1 MKKLGFGLAVF
12 LFATGSFASVA
23 NAADNIVES
32 PDVKIVIEGQKGT
45 YNDVTI
51 IANDRTMLPLREVL
65 TNLGVQN
72 DDQHIIW
79 DASKKSIT
87 VKKDDKTIYLEVGKK
102 TVNVN
107 GTETAIDVAPIIYPK
122 NNRTYIPARVVAESL
137 GKQVVWDGAT
147 KSVLIADQSSFNE
160 VKEIITKAKQALNDV
175 DKYKVGMEMKMKVS
189 QEDFSMDY
197 DIDMVSEV
205 DKANKIMHSNVAMN
219 MFGANIETEVY
230 MKDGYSYTKSPIAE
244 GWQIEEMDAE
254 EFDEMFSTSSDV
266 SSMEPTDVVC
276 AGMVIAESENPDE
289 IVLRGNVMLADFI
302 DGFNEGLLSSGNED
316 IAELDMNNF
325 FIEVVYDKNTYMAK
339 STVLQ
344 MTANVEDES
353 GKGQIEIEVGVD
365 VTDVNGDFVI
375 ELPQDAVVSGT
386 ETAR

>member
-12 LFATGSFASVA
+12 LFATGTFASVA

-137 GKQVVWDGAT
+137 GKQVVWDGTT
-147 KSVLIADQSSFNE
+147 KSVLIKDQSSFNE
-160 VKEIITKAKQALNDV
+160 VKEIITKANKALDDV
-175 DKYKVGMEMKMKVS
+175 DKYKVDMGMKMKVS